1 MLRRLMSRLAEAG
14 QRERDRLYAKGGD
27 GPAGRELSPGRLIGA
42 WFSFLRPSRLL
53 KLLGACAVLLAV
65 IYFFEFR
72 AAAAWA
78 ETEAGAGAS
87 AARIEALTIERLALT
102 SCSGTRRACG
112 VVAGKQ
118 TLYRHF
124 GSFGTVAL
132 FVLAGA
138 GLLALGWALAR
149 RR

>member
-1 MLRRLMSRLAEAG
+1 MLRRLISRLAEAG
-14 QRERDRLYAKGGD
+14 QRERLYAKGGD
-27 GPAGRELSPGRLIGA
+27 GPAPRALSPGLLMGA

-53 KLLGACAVLLAV
+53 KLLGAGAVLLAA

-87 AARIEALTIERLALT
+87 ASRIEALTVERLALT

-112 VVAGKQ
+112 LLPGKQ

-124 GSFGTVAL
+124 GAFGTVAI
-132 FVLAGA
+132 FVVAGA
-138 GLLALGWALAR
+138 GLFSLGWGLAR
-149 RR
+149 RQ